1 MMHDSFIENR
11 NGVKRGMKKVILFV
25 ILITAVCGADGR
37 SLPAQEPK
45 GPRIEVKE
53 ERYNAGKVVQGE
65 QVVHV
70 FDIRNAGD
78 GVLEIQK
85 VQTS

>member
-1 MMHDSFIENR
+1 MMHDSPAENR
-11 NGVKRGMKKVILFV
+11 NGVKQGMKNVILFV
-25 ILITAVCGADGR
+25 ILITAACGAGGR
-37 SLPAQEPK
+37 TLPAQEPK

-53 ERYNAGKVVQGE
+53 EHYDAGKVVQGE

-78 GVLEIQK
+78 EVLEIQK

>member
-1 MMHDSFIENR
+1 MR
-11 NGVKRGMKKVILFV
+11 KVILFV
-25 ILITAVCGADGR
+25 ILITAACGAGGR
-37 SLPAQEPK
+37 AVPAQEPK

-53 ERYNAGKVVQGE
+53 ERYNAGKVVPGE

-78 GVLEIQK
+78 EVLEIQK